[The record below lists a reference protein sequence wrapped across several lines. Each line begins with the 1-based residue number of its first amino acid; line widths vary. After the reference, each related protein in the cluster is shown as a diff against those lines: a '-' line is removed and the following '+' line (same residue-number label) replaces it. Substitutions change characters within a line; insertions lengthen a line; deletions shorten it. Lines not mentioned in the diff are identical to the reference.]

1 MTIAID
7 AEESIVE
14 APLMTRVRA
23 LAFGQSAVKLCYVA
37 IAFVL
42 VRSLTTGTWNE
53 VALALSIYMVAT
65 AATTLSLE
73 QSIVYQLPLQSRA
86 AAVNFARRTLS
97 TLVAL
102 GLSSALVLIFIEWQF
117 SLLGAHSMVAIALTV
132 LVDAPLAMVG
142 PWLIVNRRE
151 TAAGWWMGGSAVLLF
166 CGVVAMSIPSHASTR
181 AVLWGLAIGS
191 LARVPVALRLLWPL
205 IRHRSSERS
214 SVTLRLQFHFCIP
227 LALAL
232 TGGVLTRTVD
242 KWMVA
247 IFDPS
252 SLGAYVIAAQEIP
265 LLSVLPYAGAT
276 AIAASLSRKLG
287 SGRVH
292 EAFDEW
298 SHQVVSMIDVVVPV
312 TLALVVVGP
321 ELLRLMSGG
330 AAASAAL
337 SFQLFTIIGL
347 HRVTEYGAVL
357 RAAGRSADVIKA
369 SVVLLVANTVLAAIG
384 GAMAGMMG
392 VTIGSLTAFAVA
404 WIFALRLLG
413 RVLHK
418 NFRQVYPWRRWF
430 VSIALHA
437 VPMTAVAL
445 VATAVSE
452 WMVRLLV
459 KVVLLVGVA
468 VVVRV
473 VAHGP
478 GRRDAIAPAVA
489 GGMNHE

>member
-1 MTIAID
+1 MTIAVGM
-7 AEESIVE
+7 EESIVE

-23 LAFGQSAVKLCYVA
+23 LAVGQSAVKICYIA

-53 VALALSIYMVAT
+53 VALALSIYTVAT

-73 QSIVYQLPLQSRA
+73 QSIVYQVPLQSKA
-86 AAVNFARRTLS
+86 AAESFARRTLS

-102 GLSSALVLIFIEWQF
+102 GISSAAVLVLIEWRF
-117 SLLGAHSMVAIALTV
+117 SLLGTHSMLAIALTV
-132 LVDAPLAMVG
+132 LFDAPMTVVG

-166 CGVVAMSIPSHASTR
+166 CGVVVAAMPAHASTR
-181 AVLWGLAIGS
+181 TVLLGLAIGS
-191 LARVPVALRLLWPL
+191 LARVPIALRLLWPL
-205 IRHRSSERS
+205 LRHRSSVRS
-214 SVTLRLQFHFCIP
+214 SITLRLQVTFCIP

-321 ELLRLMSGG
+321 ELLHLISGG
-330 AAASAAL
+330 AASSAAL

-369 SVVLLVANTVLAAIG
+369 SVVLLVSNTILAAFG
-384 GAMAGMMG
+384 GAVAGMVG
-392 VTIGSLTAFAVA
+392 VTVGSLAAFVLA

-413 RVLHK
+413 RVLRK
-418 NFRQVYPWRRWF
+418 NLREVFPWRRWIL
-430 VSIALHA
+430 SISLYAP
-437 VPMTAVAL
+437 PMVAVAL
-445 VATAVSE
+445 AASAVSE
-452 WMVRLLV
+452 SVIRLLV
-459 KVVLLVGVA
+459 KVVLLAGVA
-468 VVVRV
+468 VVVRTV
-473 VAHGP
+473 VHGRV
-478 GRRDAIAPAVA
+478 RRATITPVVA
-489 GGMNHE
+489 GGMNRE